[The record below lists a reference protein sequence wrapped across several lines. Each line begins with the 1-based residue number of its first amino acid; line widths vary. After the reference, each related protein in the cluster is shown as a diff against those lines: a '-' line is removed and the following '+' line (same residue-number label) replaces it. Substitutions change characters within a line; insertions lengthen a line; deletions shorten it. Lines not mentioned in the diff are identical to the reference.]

1 MRVDISQAVEYM
13 DAENYKMVFSYLIPL
28 QNNLEIPNQELL
40 NILSRYT
47 TERIMH
53 GSKKEE
59 KEEENKDYEYIYV
72 EE

>member
-1 MRVDISQAVEYM
+1 MRFDTSQAVEYI
-13 DAENYKMVFSYLIPL
+13 DAKNYKMVFSYLIPL

-47 TERIMH
+47 TERIMRS
-53 GSKKEE
+53 SKKE
-59 KEEENKDYEYIYV
+59 EEENKDYEYIYV

>member
-28 QNNLEIPNQELL
+28 QNNLEIPNQEIL
-40 NILSRYT
+40 NILSRHT

-53 GSKKEE
+53 GSK

>member
-47 TERIMH
+47 TEKIMH
-53 GSKKEE
+53 SNR
-59 KEEENKDYEYIYV
+59 KEEENEDYEYIYV

>member
-28 QNNLEIPNQELL
+28 QNNLEIPNQEII
-40 NILSRYT
+40 NILSRYS
-47 TERIMH
+47 TERLIH

-59 KEEENKDYEYIYV
+59 EEENKDYEYIYM

>member
-47 TERIMH
+47 TERNMR
-53 GSKKEE
+53 GSK

>member
-1 MRVDISQAVEYM
+1 MRVDIAQAVEYM

-40 NILSRYT
+40 NILSRNIT
-47 TERIMH
+47 NINMR
-53 GSKKEE
+53 GKKEE
-59 KEEENKDYEYIYV
+59 EENEDYEYIYV

>member
-1 MRVDISQAVEYM
+1 MRVDIAQSVEYM

-28 QNNLEIPNQELL
+28 QNNLEIPNQEIL

-47 TERIMH
+47 TEKIMR
-53 GSKKEE
+53 GSKKE
-59 KEEENKDYEYIYV
+59 EEENKDYEYIYV

>member
-1 MRVDISQAVEYM
+1 MRVDIAQAVEYM
-13 DAENYKMVFSYLIPL
+13 DAKNYKMVFSYLIPL

-47 TERIMH
+47 TEKIMH
-53 GSKKEE
+53 GSK
-59 KEEENKDYEYIYV
+59 KEEENKDYEYIYM

>member
-13 DAENYKMVFSYLIPL
+13 DAKNYKMVYSYLIPL
-28 QNNLEIPNQELL
+28 QNNLEIPNQEIL

-47 TERIMH
+47 TEKLMR
-53 GSKKEE
+53 SDDKE
-59 KEEENKDYEYIYV
+59 EEENKDYEYIYM

>member
-1 MRVDISQAVEYM
+1 MRVDIAQSVEYM

-28 QNNLEIPNQELL
+28 QNNLEIPNQEIL

-47 TERIMH
+47 TERLMRNDD
-53 GSKKEE
+53 
-59 KEEENKDYEYIYV
+59 KEEENKDYEYIYM

>member
-13 DAENYKMVFSYLIPL
+13 DAKNYKMVFSYLIPL

-47 TERIMH
+47 TERIMRS
-53 GSKKEE
+53 SKKEE
-59 KEEENKDYEYIYV
+59 EENQDYEYIYV
-72 EE
+72 EK

>member
-28 QNNLEIPNQELL
+28 QNNLEIPNQEIL

-47 TERIMH
+47 TEKIMH
-53 GSKKEE
+53 GSK
-59 KEEENKDYEYIYV
+59 KEEENKDYEYIYM

>member
-1 MRVDISQAVEYM
+1 MRVDIAQSVEYM
-13 DAENYKMVFSYLIPL
+13 DAKNYKMVFSYLIPL

-47 TERIMH
+47 TEKIMR
-53 GSKKEE
+53 GSKKE
-59 KEEENKDYEYIYV
+59 EEENKDYEYIYV

>member
-1 MRVDISQAVEYM
+1 MRVDIAQAIEYM

-40 NILSRYT
+40 NILSRNIT
-47 TERIMH
+47 NINMR
-53 GSKKEE
+53 GK
-59 KEEENKDYEYIYV
+59 KEEENEDYEYIYV

>member
-1 MRVDISQAVEYM
+1 MRVDIAQAVEYM

-47 TERIMH
+47 TEKIMRS
-53 GSKKEE
+53 SKKEE
-59 KEEENKDYEYIYV
+59 EENQDYEYIYV

>member
-28 QNNLEIPNQELL
+28 QNNLEIPNQEIL
-40 NILSRYT
+40 NILSRYS
-47 TERIMH
+47 TERLMR
-53 GSKKEE
+53 SDDKE
-59 KEEENKDYEYIYV
+59 EEENKDYEYIYM

>member
-1 MRVDISQAVEYM
+1 MRVDIAQAVEYM

-40 NILSRYT
+40 NILSRNIT
-47 TERIMH
+47 NINMR
-53 GSKKEE
+53 GK
-59 KEEENKDYEYIYV
+59 KEEENEDYEYIYV

>member
-1 MRVDISQAVEYM
+1 MRVDIAQAVEYM

-28 QNNLEIPNQELL
+28 QNNLEIPNQEII

-47 TERIMH
+47 TERLMR
-53 GSKKEE
+53 SDN
-59 KEEENKDYEYIYV
+59 KEEENKDYEYIYM

>member
-1 MRVDISQAVEYM
+1 MRVDIAQSVEYM

-28 QNNLEIPNQELL
+28 QNNLEIPNQEIL

-47 TERIMH
+47 TERLMR
-53 GSKKEE
+53 SDDKE
-59 KEEENKDYEYIYV
+59 EEENKDYEYIYV

>member
-28 QNNLEIPNQELL
+28 QNNLEIPNQEII

-47 TERIMH
+47 TEKIMR

-59 KEEENKDYEYIYV
+59 EENQDYEYIYV

>member
-13 DAENYKMVFSYLIPL
+13 DAENYKMVFSYLIPI
-28 QNNLEIPNQELL
+28 QNNLEIPNQEII
-40 NILSRYT
+40 NILSRYS
-47 TERIMH
+47 TERLMR
-53 GSKKEE
+53 GSK

>member
-28 QNNLEIPNQELL
+28 QNNLEIPNQEIL

-47 TERIMH
+47 TEKLMRNDD
-53 GSKKEE
+53 
-59 KEEENKDYEYIYV
+59 KEEENKDYEYIYM

>member
-13 DAENYKMVFSYLIPL
+13 DAENYKMVFSYLVPL
-28 QNNLEIPNQELL
+28 QNNLEIPNQEIL

-47 TERIMH
+47 TERLMR
-53 GSKKEE
+53 SDD
-59 KEEENKDYEYIYV
+59 KEEENKDYEYIYM

>member
-28 QNNLEIPNQELL
+28 QNNLEIPNQEII
-40 NILSRYT
+40 NILSRYS
-47 TERIMH
+47 TERLMR
-53 GSKKEE
+53 SKD

>member
-28 QNNLEIPNQELL
+28 QNNLEIPNQELI
-40 NILSRYT
+40 NILSRYSA
-47 TERIMH
+47 EKHMRDC
-53 GSKKEE
+53 KKEE
-59 KEEENKDYEYIYV
+59 NENYEYIYV

>member
-13 DAENYKMVFSYLIPL
+13 DAKNYKMVYSYLIPL
-28 QNNLEIPNQELL
+28 QNNLEIPNQEIL

-47 TERIMH
+47 TERLMR
-53 GSKKEE
+53 SDDKE
-59 KEEENKDYEYIYV
+59 EEENKDYEYIYM

>member
-1 MRVDISQAVEYM
+1 MRVDIAQAVEYM

-40 NILSRYT
+40 NILSRNIT
-47 TERIMH
+47 NINMR
-53 GSKKEE
+53 GK
-59 KEEENKDYEYIYV
+59 KEEENENYEYIYV

>member
-1 MRVDISQAVEYM
+1 MRVDIAQAVEYM

-28 QNNLEIPNQELL
+28 QNNLEIPNQEIL

-47 TERIMH
+47 TERLMR
-53 GSKKEE
+53 SDDKE
-59 KEEENKDYEYIYV
+59 EEENKDYEYIYV

>member
-1 MRVDISQAVEYM
+1 MRVDIAQAVEYM

-28 QNNLEIPNQELL
+28 QNNLEIPNQEIL

-47 TERIMH
+47 TERLMR
-53 GSKKEE
+53 SDNKE
-59 KEEENKDYEYIYV
+59 EEENKDYEYIYV

>member
-28 QNNLEIPNQELL
+28 QNNLEIPNQEII

-59 KEEENKDYEYIYV
+59 ENEDYEYIYM

>member
-1 MRVDISQAVEYM
+1 MRFDTSQAVEYM
-13 DAENYKMVFSYLIPL
+13 DAKNYKMVFSYLIPL

-47 TERIMH
+47 TERIMRS
-53 GSKKEE
+53 SKKEE
-59 KEEENKDYEYIYV
+59 EENQDYEYIYV

>member
-40 NILSRYT
+40 NILSRHT
-47 TERIMH
+47 TERIMRS
-53 GSKKEE
+53 SK